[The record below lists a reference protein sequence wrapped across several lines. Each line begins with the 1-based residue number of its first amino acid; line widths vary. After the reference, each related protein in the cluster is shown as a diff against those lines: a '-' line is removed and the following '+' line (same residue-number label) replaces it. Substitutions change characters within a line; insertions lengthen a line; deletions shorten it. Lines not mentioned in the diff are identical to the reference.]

1 MNIDDLIMQELE
13 KVPPQK
19 QTEIERKYVELYREK
34 EHYRYD
40 AIYQEQRAEKW
51 QKAYEKL
58 KRKYVKLLEKGD
70 ADK

>member
-1 MNIDDLIMQELE
+1 MNIDDMIMQELE

-19 QTEIERKYVELYREK
+19 QTEIERKYAELYKEK

-40 AIYQEQRAEKW
+40 AIYQEQKAEKW

-58 KRKYVKLLEKGD
+58 RRRYVKLLEKGD
-70 ADK
+70 MDK